1 MPEAE
6 PSARIAPA
14 ESTARLLISAVTG
27 AWRGGWSIAP
37 SCRLPR
43 RRVLRSGRLTHMT
56 ASPAPDPVADVALSP
71 SGPQVGAFFD
81 LDGTLVAGFT
91 PTAHARDRMRRGQAS
106 VGEVLGVLEATFRYK
121 LGRMEFERLVVR
133 AAGYLRGDSLAEL
146 EAVGER
152 IFHQHNASMIYPQMR
167 RRVRAHQEQGHTV
180 VLSSSA
186 LTIHA
191 EPVARDLGIT
201 HVLCNH
207 FDLDNQGLL
216 TGDIRK
222 PIVWGRNKA
231 TAVKL
236 FCESNGVDLQRS
248 YFYADGEEDIDLM
261 SLVGEPCPVNPRG
274 RLASMASEQGW
285 PILRFEDPRP
295 GGVTSSLRRLAGMA
309 RR

>member
-1 MPEAE
+1 MSEAE
-6 PSARIAPA
+6 PSVNIAPA
-14 ESTARLLISAVTG
+14 DSTVRLVINAG
-27 AWRGGWSIAP
+27 RNRGSMAS
-37 SCRLPR
+37 SCRLRP
-43 RRVLRSGRLTHMT
+43 VSVPCNGRLTDMT
-56 ASPAPDPVADVALSP
+56 ANSAPDPVADIALSP
-71 SGPQVGAFFD
+71 VGPQVGAFFD

-91 PTAHARDRMRRGQAS
+91 PTAHARDRMRRRQAS

-152 IFHQHNASMIYPQMR
+152 IFHQHNVSMIYPQMCE
-167 RRVRAHQEQGHTV
+167 RVRAHQKQGHTV

-191 EPVARDLGIT
+191 EPVARHLGIA

-207 FDLDNQGLL
+207 FDVDNRGLL

-231 TAVKL
+231 SVVRH
-236 FCESNGVDLQRS
+236 FCETNAVDLQRS

-261 SLVGEPCPVNPRG
+261 TLVGEPCPVNPRG
-274 RLASMASEQGW
+274 RLAAMASEQGW
-285 PILRFEDPRP
+285 PVLRLEDPRP
-295 GGVTSSLRRLAGMA
+295 RGVGPSLRRLAGLT
-309 RR
+309 RP

>member
-1 MPEAE
+1 M
-6 PSARIAPA
+6 
-14 ESTARLLISAVTG
+14 
-27 AWRGGWSIAP
+27 
-37 SCRLPR
+37 
-43 RRVLRSGRLTHMT
+43 LRNGRLTDMT
-56 ASPAPDPVADVALSP
+56 ANSAPDPVADIALSP
-71 SGPQVGAFFD
+71 TGPQVGAFFD

-91 PTAHARDRMRRGQAS
+91 PTAHARDRMRRRQAS

-152 IFHQHNASMIYPQMR
+152 IFHQHNASMIYPQMCE
-167 RRVRAHQEQGHTV
+167 RVRAHQAQGHTV

-191 EPVARDLGIT
+191 EPVARHLGIT

-207 FDLDNQGLL
+207 FDVDEHGLL

-231 TAVKL
+231 AAVRR
-236 FCESNGVDLQRS
+236 FCESNAVDLPRS

-274 RLASMASEQGW
+274 RLAAMASEQGW
-285 PILRFEDPRP
+285 PVLRLDDPRP
-295 GGVTSSLRRLAGMA
+295 GGMSRSLRRLAHLA

>member
-1 MPEAE
+1 MRCGWG
-6 PSARIAPA
+6 SNTAPVGHDRVD
-14 ESTARLLISAVTG
+14 T
-27 AWRGGWSIAP
+27 P
-37 SCRLPR
+37 SCRL
-43 RRVLRSGRLTHMT
+43 RRVHVPHNGRLAHMT
-56 ASPAPDPVADVALSP
+56 VSSAPDPVADIALRP
-71 SGPQVGAFFD
+71 AGPQVGAFFD

-152 IFHQHNASMIYPQMR
+152 IFHQHNASMIYPQMSE
-167 RRVRAHQEQGHTV
+167 RVRAHQEQGHTV

-191 EPVARDLGIT
+191 EPVARHLGIA

-207 FDLDNQGLL
+207 FDLDDTGLL

-231 TAVKL
+231 TAVAR
-236 FCESNGVDLQRS
+236 FCESNDVDLQRS

-274 RLASMASEQGW
+274 RLATVAAERGW
-285 PILRFEDPRP
+285 PILRLDDPRP
-295 GGVTSSLRRLAGMA
+295 RGVSSSLRRFTRLA

>member
-1 MPEAE
+1 
-6 PSARIAPA
+6 
-14 ESTARLLISAVTG
+14 
-27 AWRGGWSIAP
+27 
-37 SCRLPR
+37 
-43 RRVLRSGRLTHMT
+43 MT
-56 ASPAPDPVADVALSP
+56 ANSASDPVADLALSAGG
-71 SGPQVGAFFD
+71 SRIGAFFD

-91 PTAHARDRMRRGQAS
+91 PTAHARDRMRRRQAS

-133 AAGYLRGDSLAEL
+133 AAGYLRGDSLSEL

-167 RRVRAHQEQGHTV
+167 ERVRAHQERGHTV

-191 EPVARDLGIT
+191 VPVARHLGIS

-207 FDLDNQGLL
+207 FDVDDRGLL

-231 TAVKL
+231 AAVRR
-236 FCESNGVDLQRS
+236 FCDSNAVDLQRS

-261 SLVGEPCPVNPRG
+261 ALVGAPCPVNPRG
-274 RLASMASEQGW
+274 RLAVLASEQGW
-285 PILRFEDPRP
+285 PVLRLDDPRP
-295 GGVTSSLRRLAGMA
+295 RGVGSSLRRLAA
-309 RR
+309 LTRR

>member
-1 MPEAE
+1 
-6 PSARIAPA
+6 
-14 ESTARLLISAVTG
+14 
-27 AWRGGWSIAP
+27 
-37 SCRLPR
+37 
-43 RRVLRSGRLTHMT
+43 MT
-56 ASPAPDPVADVALSP
+56 VSPAPDPAADSAISP
-71 SGPQVGAFFD
+71 GEPQVGAFFD

-121 LGRMEFERLVVR
+121 LGRMEFERFVVR

-167 RRVRAHQEQGHTV
+167 ELVRAHQDQGHTV

-191 EPVARDLGIT
+191 EPVARHLGIT

-207 FDLDNQGLL
+207 FDVDDRGLL
-216 TGDIRK
+216 TGGIRK

-231 TAVKL
+231 TAVTL
-236 FCESNGVDLQRS
+236 FCESNDVDLRRS

-274 RLASMASEQGW
+274 RLAILAAEHGW
-285 PILRFEDPRP
+285 PILRLEDPRP
-295 GGVTSSLRRLAGMA
+295 RGVSSSLRKLASLA